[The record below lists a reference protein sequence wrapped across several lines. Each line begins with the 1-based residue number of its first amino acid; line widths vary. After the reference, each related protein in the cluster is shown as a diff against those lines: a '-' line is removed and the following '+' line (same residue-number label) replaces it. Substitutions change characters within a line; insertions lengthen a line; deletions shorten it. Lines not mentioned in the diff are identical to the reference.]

1 MGSDE
6 GPDGGKIRFQ
16 SVLDLQPTCNLAAAM
31 KDRGVVSATEQAPDL
46 GKRLAPIVAEQ
57 IHCNLASAG
66 SAGVTPLSHQVV
78 GGNLEMS
85 PHSGQDLA
93 GLRWSIRGGATEAV
107 ERECGS
113 FWR

>member
-66 SAGVTPLSHQVV
+66 SAGVCSSAAKLLTVV
-78 GGNLEMS
+78 SVSGCIGPRISS
-85 PHSGQDLA
+85 PTASTHRYSGSASL
-93 GLRWSIRGGATEAV
+93 
-107 ERECGS
+107 
-113 FWR
+113 